1 MSQAAAAAEALDLQ
15 FLWECAP
22 QEEFD
27 TPALAADYFG
37 HAPTPV
43 EQAALL
49 MRLHGA
55 PAYFH
60 RRGKGRYR
68 PAPPDILAAALAALD
83 KKQRQAEQQQEWVD
97 EMAAGRLPEPIA
109 QAAESLLIRPDKNT
123 QQWKALDAA
132 CAKLGKTP
140 DLSLIHI

>member
-1 MSQAAAAAEALDLQ
+1 
-15 FLWECAP
+15 
-22 QEEFD
+22 
-27 TPALAADYFG
+27 
-37 HAPTPV
+37 
-43 EQAALL
+43 

-68 PAPPDILAAALAALD
+68 PAPPDILAAALAALE

-97 EMAAGRLPEPIA
+97 EIAAGRLPEEIA
-109 QAAESLLIRPDKNT
+109 QAAESLLVRPDKNS

-132 CAKLGKTP
+132 CASWARRPTACCWTWAPGRTHWRCT
-140 DLSLIHI
+140 SAASWR

>member
-1 MSQAAAAAEALDLQ
+1 
-15 FLWECAP
+15 
-22 QEEFD
+22 
-27 TPALAADYFG
+27 
-37 HAPTPV
+37 
-43 EQAALL
+43 

-109 QAAESLLIRPDKNT
+109 QAAEP
-123 QQWKALDAA
+123 WALPAPSWARRRTACCLNWAPGRMRWPCTSAA
-132 CAKLGKTP
+132 
-140 DLSLIHI
+140 SWR